1 MQTLTQIQRQW
12 QILIALNSRQQGL
25 TVVEIATEVGVD
37 TRTIRRDLH
46 AIRAA
51 GFPLVGRV
59 SRQNLKHWTLGNG
72 DSVVP
77 LSFNWSEAVALYL
90 GRRLLDPLAGTN
102 FWHSAHSAFLKIR
115 AVLGESALE
124 HLDQIS
130 SAFLQ
135 TTPGVSNYSEK
146 ADLIDRL
153 MQAIEEHLMVDVA
166 YQRDPAADPAKLV
179 LPPYEIVYHKGSL
192 YLMAFSPEHQMVR
205 IYKLD
210 RVVAVE
216 LQKQHYE
223 PDPQF
228 DLQRHLAHSF
238 GVFRSD
244 GDDQS
249 LQSVRIRFSPE
260 VARYVREKT
269 WHSSQHLSSE
279 PDGSLL
285 FEVELDNTRELKTW
299 IQSFGP
305 TAMVLQPASL
315 RQEIIQDAVGVL
327 KRYGALIEPIES
339 GHPKQATKQPTS
351 KRGE

>member
-25 TVVEIATEVGVD
+25 TVTEIATEIGVV
-37 TRTIRRDLH
+37 TRTIRRDLQT
-46 AIRAA
+46 IRAA
-51 GFPLVGRV
+51 GFPLEERI
-59 SRQNLKHWTLGNG
+59 SRQNLKHWKLGNG
-72 DSVVP
+72 GSVVP

-115 AVLGESALE
+115 AVLGETALE

-130 SAFLQ
+130 PAFLQ

-153 MQAIEEHLMVDVA
+153 MQAIEEHRMAEVA
-166 YQRDPAADPAKLV
+166 YQRDPAADPATLA
-179 LPPYEIVYHKGSL
+179 LAPYGIVYHKGSL
-192 YLMAFSPEHQMVR
+192 YLVAFSTEHQMVR
-205 IYKLD
+205 HYKLD
-210 RVVAVE
+210 RVDAVE
-216 LQKQHYE
+216 LQIQHYE

-228 DLQRHLAHSF
+228 DLQKHLANSF
-238 GVFRSD
+238 GVFRGD
-244 GDDQS
+244 GDENS
-249 LQSVRIRFSPE
+249 LQTVRIRFRPE

-269 WHSSQHLSSE
+269 WHSSQQLSSE
-279 PDGSLL
+279 PDGGVL

-305 TAMVLQPASL
+305 TAMVLQPESL
-315 RQEIIQDAVGVL
+315 RQEIIQDAEGVL
-327 KRYGALIEPIES
+327 QRYGAFNTPIAS
-339 GHPKQATKQPTS
+339 GQPKPATKQPTS

>member
-1 MQTLTQIQRQW
+1 MQTFTQIQRQW

-51 GFPLVGRV
+51 GFPLEERI
-59 SRQNLKHWTLGNG
+59 SRQNLKHWKLGNG
-72 DSVVP
+72 GSVVP

-102 FWHSAHSAFLKIR
+102 FWHSAHSAFLKLR
-115 AVLGESALE
+115 AVLGETALE

-130 SAFLQ
+130 PAFLR

-153 MQAIEEHLMVDVA
+153 MQAIEEHRMVDVT
-166 YQRDPAADPAKLV
+166 YQRDPAVDAATVSLA
-179 LPPYEIVYHKGSL
+179 PYGIVYHKGSL
-192 YLMAFSPEHQMVR
+192 YLMAFSSEHQMVR
-205 IYKLD
+205 VYKLD

-228 DLQRHLAHSF
+228 NLQKHLANSF

-244 GDDQS
+244 GDENS
-249 LQSVRIRFSPE
+249 LHQVRIRFSPE
-260 VARYVREKT
+260 VARYAREKT
-269 WHSSQHLSSE
+269 WHSSQQLSPE
-279 PDGSLL
+279 PDGGVVL
-285 FEVELDNTRELKTW
+285 EVELDNTRELKTW

-305 TAMVLQPASL
+305 HALVMEPESL
-315 RQEIIQDAVGVL
+315 RQEIIQDAEGVL
-327 KRYGALIEPIES
+327 TRYRAFNPPIAP
-339 GHPKQATKQPTS
+339 GHQQPVTKKPTR

>member
-1 MQTLTQIQRQW
+1 MKTLTQFQRQW

-25 TVVEIATEVGVD
+25 TVVEIAAKVGVD

-51 GFPLVGRV
+51 GFPLEGRI

-72 DSVVP
+72 GSMVP

-115 AVLGESALE
+115 AVLGETALE

-130 SAFLQ
+130 PAFLR

-153 MQAIEEHLMVDVA
+153 MQAIEEHRMVDVA
-166 YQRDPAADPAKLV
+166 YQRDPAAGPAKLV
-179 LPPYEIVYHKGSL
+179 LAPYGIVYHKGSL
-192 YLMAFSPEHQMVR
+192 YLMAVSPGHQMVR

-210 RVVAVE
+210 RVIAVE

-249 LQSVRIRFSPE
+249 LQTVRIRFSPE
-260 VARYVREKT
+260 VARSVREKT
-269 WHSSQHLSSE
+269 WHSSQQLSSE

-315 RQEIIQDAVGVL
+315 RREIILDAEGVL
-327 KRYGALIEPIES
+327 KRYGALNEPITS
-339 GHPKQATKQPTS
+339 SHPEQATKKSTR